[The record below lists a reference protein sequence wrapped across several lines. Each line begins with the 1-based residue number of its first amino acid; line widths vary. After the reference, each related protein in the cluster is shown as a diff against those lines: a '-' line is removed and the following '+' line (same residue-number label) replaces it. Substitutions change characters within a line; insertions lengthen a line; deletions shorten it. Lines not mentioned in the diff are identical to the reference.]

1 MENLDPLVV
10 ANLDVTLSAAT
21 VKEVAG
27 EKFKDNIHYGRLLSI
42 H

>member
-10 ANLDVTLSAAT
+10 ANLDVTLFAAT

-27 EKFKDNIHYGRLLSI
+27 EKFKYNIHHGRLLLI